1 MKRNREVG
9 GRLPYS
15 EPLLHTLLRLL
26 IGGGVLLCGLLLA
39 QRLPNPDLFGDYV
52 AACAWW
58 QRLPEHLWLAGLS
71 RCDANVDYNAFGP
84 GAHPPFSTVFFL
96 PLGFLAWTDA
106 RLAWLIIS
114 GACLIG
120 VWHYYRVPV
129 SVCAATALFGVFG
142 LYRGTMEPFLFAL
155 MMVALS
161 QEEERPLFS
170 AALIGLAAA
179 IKVYPVLMLAALVI
193 ARRLN
198 ALIAGIVTGG
208 LATAAGEVV
217 LGIGKTGAWM
227 GHMTPNALAWR
238 INPDNLSLVR
248 IAGDFVPQLSPL
260 VVAVALFGA
269 AVALLINAPHGQ
281 VRMHTLVPTTLLV
294 TPLVWSH
301 YIVHT
306 GLLQLTR
313 LEQVLLFAGSG
324 LIFLGILGIFPFQSA
339 AIAYGPVLAALVL
352 IWHRA
357 WRSGTELSVRKKLSG
372 AAPSES
378 SIPNC

>member
-58 QRLPEHLWLAGLS
+58 QRLPKHLWLAGLS
-71 RCDANVDYNAFGP
+71 RCDADVDYNAFGP

-208 LATAAGEVV
+208 LATAAGDLV

-238 INPDNLSLVR
+238 INFAGPHCRGLRSATLAVGGGSRSLWC
-248 IAGDFVPQLSPL
+248 GG
-260 VVAVALFGA
+260 GA
-269 AVALLINAPHGQ
+269 AHQRTARTGADAHSRADHSACDAIGMEPLYCSYRSASVDAP
-281 VRMHTLVPTTLLV
+281 
-294 TPLVWSH
+294 
-301 YIVHT
+301 
-306 GLLQLTR
+306 
-313 LEQVLLFAGSG
+313 
-324 LIFLGILGIFPFQSA
+324 
-339 AIAYGPVLAALVL
+339 
-352 IWHRA
+352 
-357 WRSGTELSVRKKLSG
+357 
-372 AAPSES
+372 
-378 SIPNC
+378 